1 MNVLPNR
8 NIFRNHF
15 STLTVILCVLALFAP
30 IAGAAVVPGNTL
42 PLYMVHHNDNNI
54 DTLDPLTGQAITTV
68 PITLAGVGV
77 TGGFWGL
84 DQQPGTGTLFAIWKR
99 TELVTINPTTGAM
112 VDIGPIGH
120 NVGGITFATIGSTP
134 TLYMV
139 TGASDETN
147 PDTLYTL
154 NTSTGAATLVL
165 AFATGNNLGE
175 TIAFNPFD
183 GMLYRLYGSGT
194 IGVNQFM
201 VSVNPNTLAVTN
213 IPLTGDTYNQA
224 TSLTHWAGK
233 FLLMAGHDSNLY
245 LVTTGGNVTNVS
257 PLNAGDGDTKG
268 LVFTGAPA
276 PCSPL
281 ALLYGAAN
289 SSSGEADFLYSINP
303 TNGTP
308 TLIGPMGFGEV
319 GGIRFNAG
327 GTLFGTG
334 ETGDGIY
341 KLFTINACTG
351 ASTLVG
357 SAQLS
362 SIEFS
367 AIVDISIRHSDG
379 ALFAYMRAEGP
390 DGLATLNTTT
400 GAATAVTTFD
410 GSALGGAIA
419 FSSAGTLFNAFGTNL
434 ETINLST
441 NNAMTLVAALSF
453 PNFFEANPSFIS
465 AMDFQ
470 PGTGT
475 LFGAATTAI
484 NGPEEIAPAHAPIRN
499 GGPPIVPANY
509 LVTISTTSGAVS
521 SVGETE
527 LGMSSIAFSPAVAL
541 PPASITATGGTPQ
554 SAVIE
559 AEFAMPLQATVKDS
573 NSNPVAGVTV
583 TFTAPATGAT
593 AFFQGGANT
602 AVTNASGVATSVSL
616 FAGDTAG
623 GPYNVVAAVVGV
635 ETPANFALTNT
646 VGQPE
651 QIILKSGTPQ
661 TATVTTAFALPLSV
675 TVEDG
680 GGNPVP
686 GVTITFT
693 PPSTG
698 ASGTFAGGN
707 TAVSNSSGIATSGTF
722 TANGTSGGPYNV
734 LAALPEEGSPEFRA
748 ATAHPQGF
756 STQVTFSLKNVDY
769 SVTPTT
775 TTQTVAP
782 GATANYSLT
791 FTAIVGNSVNPTTF
805 SCTGLPSLSACTFT
819 PTSLPANSPTTP
831 FTLAIS
837 TTAPGT
843 ATNVGP
849 ANKLVGPFTRVM
861 RPGVLAL
868 LAMLALM
875 LTAFAIPNR
884 RFARLRVSAVG
895 VFGFAALLLL
905 TSCIS
910 GCGSTGT
917 GFPIG
922 NNNPGTPAGTY
933 TVTVVGTSGAV
944 QRTTTVTL
952 VVQ

>member
-8 NIFRNHF
+8 NIFRNYF
-15 STLTVILCVLALFAP
+15 SALTAILCVLGFFAP

-224 TSLTHWAGK
+224 TSLTHWTGNV
-233 FLLMAGHDSNLY
+233 LLMAGHDSNLY
-245 LVTTGGNVTNVS
+245 LVTTAGNVTNVA

-276 PCSPL
+276 PCTPL
-281 ALLYGAAN
+281 AALYGAAN
-289 SSSGEADFLYSINP
+289 SASGETSFLYSINP
-303 TNGTP
+303 ANGTP
-308 TLIGPMGFGEV
+308 TLIGPMGFGLV

-334 ETGDGIY
+334 QTVNNSFNLY
-341 KLFTINACTG
+341 TITPCTG
-351 ASTLVG
+351 GSSLVG
-357 SAQLS
+357 SLQLGGL
-362 SIEFS
+362 EFQS
-367 AIVDISIRHSDG
+367 TADISFRASDG
-379 ALFAYMRAEGP
+379 TLFAYLKRDGS
-390 DGLATLNTTT
+390 DGLGTVNTTT
-400 GAATAVTTFD
+400 GATTSVTTYD
-410 GSALGGAIA
+410 GSGSGDGIA
-419 FSSAGTLFNAFGTNL
+419 FSSTGTLFNAFGTNL

-441 NNAMTLVAALSF
+441 NDAMTLVAAFGF
-453 PNFFEANPSFIS
+453 PNIFVANSSAIT

-470 PGTGT
+470 PNTGT
-475 LFGAATTAI
+475 LFGAVSTAVVV
-484 NGPEEIAPAHAPIRN
+484 EEDIAAAHSPIRN
-499 GGPPIVPANY
+499 GGPPTAPANF
-509 LVTISTTSGAVS
+509 LVTINTTSGAVS

-527 LGMSSIAFSPAVAL
+527 LGMNSIAFSPAVAL

-559 AEFAMPLQATVKDS
+559 AEFATPLQATVKDS

-583 TFTAPATGAT
+583 TFTAPSTGAT

-602 AVTNASGVATSVSL
+602 AVTNASGVATSVNL

-623 GPYNVVAAVVGV
+623 GPYNVAATVVGV
-635 ETPANFALTNT
+635 ATPANFALTNT

-651 QIILKSGTPQ
+651 QIIIKTGTPQ

-734 LAALPEEGSPEFRA
+734 FASLPEEGSPEFRA
-748 ATAHPQGF
+748 ATVHPEGF
-756 STQVTFSLKNVDY
+756 ATQVTFSLKNVDY

-791 FTAIVGNSVNPTTF
+791 FTAIAGNSVNPTTF
-805 SCTGLPSLSACTFT
+805 SCTGLPSLSTCTFN

-849 ANKLVGPFTRVM
+849 ANKLVGPLK
-861 RPGVLAL
+861 RPVVLTL
-868 LAMLALM
+868 FAMLALM
-875 LTAFAIPNR
+875 LGLFVLPKR
-884 RFARLRVSAVG
+884 RFARLRVSAVS

-905 TSCIS
+905 TSYIS
-910 GCGSTGT
+910 GCGSTGS
-917 GFPIG
+917 GFPLA
-922 NNNPGTPAGTY
+922 NNNPGTPAGTF
-933 TVTVVGTSGAV
+933 TVTIVGTSGSV